1 MELTPEQKRQ
11 KLGLEIRDLLTGAAF
26 PLMIQIVFSV
36 SVILFADY
44 SADLAIRIIALVI
57 GEALLIAAYVVFG
70 RQNGIAAVR
79 REVQSQKKRNA
90 NPDDVTAYYK
100 TGEYAL
106 YKGFLIGFISTIPY
120 ILIQFIECVAH
131 NSVCAFI
138 VKYAFG
144 WAVYPFVLI
153 GEACGGLSEWVNFV
167 SIIFPVCIHAAAY
180 YWGASKER
188 KNQQKV
194 AEAQQIKDKRRK

>member
-1 MELTPEQKRQ
+1 MQLTPEQKRQ
-11 KLGLEIRDLLTGAAF
+11 KVWLEIKDLLLGAAF
-26 PLMIQIVFSV
+26 PLMMQIVFSV

-44 SADLAIRIIALVI
+44 TAELAIRIIALVI
-57 GEALLIAAYVVFG
+57 GEVLLIGAYVIFG

-79 REVQSQKKRNA
+79 RGVQSQKKRNA
-90 NPDDVTAYYK
+90 NSDDIKAYYK

-106 YKGFLIGFISTIPY
+106 YKGFLIALISTVPF
-120 ILIQFIECVAH
+120 ILFQFIVCVAP
-131 NSVCAFI
+131 NSVCAFM

-167 SIIFPVCIHAAAY
+167 AIIFPVGIHAAAY
-180 YWGASKER
+180 YWGALKER

-194 AEAQQIKDKRRK
+194 AEAQEIKAKRRK

>member
-1 MELTPEQKRQ
+1 MELTPQQKRQ
-11 KLGLEIRDLLTGAAF
+11 KVWFEIRDLLTGAAF
-26 PLMIQIVFSV
+26 PLMMQIVFSV

-44 SADLAIRIIALVI
+44 TADLAVRIVALVI
-57 GEALLIAAYVVFG
+57 GEALLAGAYIIFG
-70 RQNGIAAVR
+70 RQNGITAIR
-79 REVQSQKKRNA
+79 RGVQSQKKRNA
-90 NPDDVTAYYK
+90 NSADVKAWYK

-106 YKGFLIGFISTIPY
+106 YKGFLIAFLSTVPFI
-120 ILIQFIECVAH
+120 LFQFIECVAP
-131 NSVCAFI
+131 NSVCAFM

-167 SIIFPVCIHAAAY
+167 AILFPVGIHAAAY
-180 YWGASKER
+180 YRGASKEK

-194 AEAQQIKDKRRK
+194 AEAQEIKANRRK